1 MNLNSDRR
9 LEMNTLRKLCN
20 WYFSRKALPYWGIL
34 AMDCTI
40 VFLSGLFVY
49 YLQYGGL
56 SFALH
61 FWQVT
66 FGLCVCLVLYV
77 FAFFIFHTYHGVMRY
92 SGFVDLHR
100 VAYSTATASI
110 GVCILHQIQVH
121 GGFTPYLLIPRFENS
136 LLLFIVATMLMWCL
150 RVFVKSLHDISRGD
164 DSIQKVFIYGCM
176 QGGIALAK
184 SIRNENPRRYRLRG
198 FISTDPSLNGSW
210 LLGEHVYLDD
220 DNVVETMKKYQVST
234 LLVSPLQREK
244 FITRTTLIDALIKA
258 GIKILISP
266 AEAVEWDGKSDLS
279 HKELR
284 EVEIE
289 DLLPRDKIE
298 IDMNAIGN
306 MLRGKRILITG
317 AAGSIGSEMSRQVAK
332 YNPSELV
339 LVDQAE
345 TPMHDVRLY
354 MARNHG
360 DLKTWTIVGSITNN
374 KQMERIFSKHKP
386 EYVFHAAAYKHVPMM
401 EDNPA
406 MAVQNN
412 IYGTRVIAD
421 LAVKY
426 GTKKFVMISTD
437 KAVNPTNVMGCSK
450 RICEIYCQALNAE
463 VQAVQNGSSEQCS
476 GSIVGSSGSSGSSEQ
491 CSGSIVGSNGSNGSS
506 GSRGLNGS
514 QSIEQIEQTKSLNQ
528 TIRPNGNIRRFS
540 NISESK
546 GTLEA
551 GLSDNQTGGV
561 QVRQSLCPA
570 DSSIS
575 GICDGQHSGG
585 IRETREQGVQELPV
599 HSQGFLRR
607 TEESSDES
615 SRCELHNGRDLQSDV
630 CGLQEAVNR
639 DNQLHQDNQG
649 FGIQGDK
656 VPVGLEPSEAIE
668 PLEPFEPNK
677 LRQFDGSLP
686 VTQFVTTRFGNVLG
700 SNGSVIPIFKE
711 QIRKGGPVTVTHPDI
726 IRYFMLIPEACRLVL
741 QAGTMG
747 HGGEIYVFDMG
758 KPVRIADL
766 AQRMID
772 LSGAKN
778 IKILYTGLR
787 DGEKLYEELLA
798 SKENTIPTPHPNIM
812 VAQVPE
818 YPYEQALQNETE
830 LHRISKSFDEMAI
843 VKKMKE
849 IVPEF
854 KSNNSKYEILDV

>member
-9 LEMNTLRKLCN
+9 LDMNTLRKLCN

-49 YLQYGGL
+49 YLQHGGL

-150 RVFVKSLHDISRGD
+150 RVFVKSLHDVSRGD

-244 FITRTTLIDALIKA
+244 FITRTTLIDSLIKA

-374 KQMERIFSKHKP
+374 KQMERIFSEHKP

-450 RICEIYCQALNAE
+450 RICEIYCQALNAH
-463 VQAVQNGSSEQCS
+463 
-476 GSIVGSSGSSGSSEQ
+476 
-491 CSGSIVGSNGSNGSS
+491 
-506 GSRGLNGS
+506 L
-514 QSIEQIEQTKSLNQ
+514 
-528 TIRPNGNIRRFS
+528 
-540 NISESK
+540 
-546 GTLEA
+546 
-551 GLSDNQTGGV
+551 
-561 QVRQSLCPA
+561 RQ
-570 DSSIS
+570 
-575 GICDGQHSGG
+575 
-585 IRETREQGVQELPV
+585 
-599 HSQGFLRR
+599 
-607 TEESSDES
+607 
-615 SRCELHNGRDLQSDV
+615 
-630 CGLQEAVNR
+630 QEAKNPS
-639 DNQLHQDNQG
+639 LQG
-649 FGIQGDK
+649 GAG
-656 VPVGLEPSEAIE
+656 VGC
-668 PLEPFEPNK
+668 
-677 LRQFDGSLP
+677 
-686 VTQFVTTRFGNVLG
+686 QFVTTRFGNVLG

-711 QIRKGGPVTVTHPDI
+711 QIRKGGPVTVTHKDI
-726 IRYFMLIPEACRLVL
+726 IRFFMLIPEACRLVL

-772 LSGAKN
+772 LSGAKGVE
-778 IKILYTGLR
+778 IQYTGLR
-787 DGEKLYEELLA
+787 DGEKLYEEVLNDA
-798 SKENTIPTPHPNIM
+798 EQTKPTSHPKIM
-812 VAQVPE
+812 VAQVRE
-818 YPYEQALQNETE
+818 YPYSLALQNEIDLYE
-830 LHRISKSFDEMAI
+830 LSIHSDDMSI

-849 IVPEF
+849 IVPEY
-854 KSNNSKYEILDV
+854 KSQHSKYEVLDKL

>member
-1 MNLNSDRR
+1 
-9 LEMNTLRKLCN
+9 
-20 WYFSRKALPYWGIL
+20 
-34 AMDCTI
+34 
-40 VFLSGLFVY
+40 
-49 YLQYGGL
+49 
-56 SFALH
+56 
-61 FWQVT
+61 
-66 FGLCVCLVLYV
+66 
-77 FAFFIFHTYHGVMRY
+77 MRY

-244 FITRTTLIDALIKA
+244 FVTRTTLIDSLIKA
-258 GIKILISP
+258 GVKILISP

-374 KQMERIFSKHKP
+374 KQMERIFSEHKP

-450 RICEIYCQALNAE
+450 RICEIYCQALNAH
-463 VQAVQNGSSEQCS
+463 
-476 GSIVGSSGSSGSSEQ
+476 
-491 CSGSIVGSNGSNGSS
+491 
-506 GSRGLNGS
+506 L
-514 QSIEQIEQTKSLNQ
+514 
-528 TIRPNGNIRRFS
+528 
-540 NISESK
+540 
-546 GTLEA
+546 
-551 GLSDNQTGGV
+551 
-561 QVRQSLCPA
+561 RQ
-570 DSSIS
+570 
-575 GICDGQHSGG
+575 
-585 IRETREQGVQELPV
+585 
-599 HSQGFLRR
+599 
-607 TEESSDES
+607 
-615 SRCELHNGRDLQSDV
+615 
-630 CGLQEAVNR
+630 QEAKNPS
-639 DNQLHQDNQG
+639 LQG
-649 FGIQGDK
+649 GAG
-656 VPVGLEPSEAIE
+656 VGC
-668 PLEPFEPNK
+668 
-677 LRQFDGSLP
+677 
-686 VTQFVTTRFGNVLG
+686 QFVTTRFGNVLG

-711 QIRKGGPVTVTHPDI
+711 QIRKGGPVTVTHKDI
-726 IRYFMLIPEACRLVL
+726 IRFFMLIPEACRLVL

-772 LSGAKN
+772 LSGAKGVE
-778 IKILYTGLR
+778 IQYTGLR
-787 DGEKLYEELLA
+787 DGEKLYEEVLNDA
-798 SKENTIPTPHPNIM
+798 EQTKPTSHPKIM
-812 VAQVPE
+812 VAQVRE
-818 YPYEQALQNETE
+818 YPYSLALQNEIDLYE
-830 LHRISKSFDEMAI
+830 LSIHSDDMSI

-849 IVPEF
+849 IVPEY
-854 KSNNSKYEILDV
+854 KSQHSKYEVLDKL

>member
-1 MNLNSDRR
+1 
-9 LEMNTLRKLCN
+9 
-20 WYFSRKALPYWGIL
+20 
-34 AMDCTI
+34 
-40 VFLSGLFVY
+40 
-49 YLQYGGL
+49 
-56 SFALH
+56 
-61 FWQVT
+61 
-66 FGLCVCLVLYV
+66 
-77 FAFFIFHTYHGVMRY
+77 MRY

-110 GVCILHQIQVH
+110 GVCLLHQIQVH

-298 IDMNAIGN
+298 IDMDAIGN

-374 KQMERIFSKHKP
+374 KQMERIFSEHKP

-450 RICEIYCQALNAE
+450 RICEIYCQALNAH
-463 VQAVQNGSSEQCS
+463 
-476 GSIVGSSGSSGSSEQ
+476 
-491 CSGSIVGSNGSNGSS
+491 
-506 GSRGLNGS
+506 L
-514 QSIEQIEQTKSLNQ
+514 
-528 TIRPNGNIRRFS
+528 
-540 NISESK
+540 
-546 GTLEA
+546 
-551 GLSDNQTGGV
+551 
-561 QVRQSLCPA
+561 RQ
-570 DSSIS
+570 
-575 GICDGQHSGG
+575 
-585 IRETREQGVQELPV
+585 
-599 HSQGFLRR
+599 
-607 TEESSDES
+607 
-615 SRCELHNGRDLQSDV
+615 
-630 CGLQEAVNR
+630 QEAKNPS
-639 DNQLHQDNQG
+639 LQG
-649 FGIQGDK
+649 GAG
-656 VPVGLEPSEAIE
+656 VGC
-668 PLEPFEPNK
+668 
-677 LRQFDGSLP
+677 
-686 VTQFVTTRFGNVLG
+686 QFVTTRFGNVLG

-711 QIRKGGPVTVTHPDI
+711 QIRKGGPVTVTHKDI
-726 IRYFMLIPEACRLVL
+726 IRFFMLIPEACRLVL

-772 LSGAKN
+772 LSGAKGVE
-778 IKILYTGLR
+778 IQYTGLR
-787 DGEKLYEELLA
+787 DGEKLYEEVLNDA
-798 SKENTIPTPHPNIM
+798 EQTKPTSHPKIM
-812 VAQVPE
+812 VAQVRE
-818 YPYEQALQNETE
+818 YPYSLALQNEIDLYE
-830 LHRISKSFDEMAI
+830 LSIHSDDMSI

-849 IVPEF
+849 IVPEY
-854 KSNNSKYEILDV
+854 KSQHSKYEVLDKL